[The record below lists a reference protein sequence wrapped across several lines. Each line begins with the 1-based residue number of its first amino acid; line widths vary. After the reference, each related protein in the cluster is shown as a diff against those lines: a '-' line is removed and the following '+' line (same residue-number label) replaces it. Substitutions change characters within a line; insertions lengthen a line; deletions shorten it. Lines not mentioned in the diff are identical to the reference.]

1 MNYWLVKSE
10 PGAYCWDDLVACAP
24 DHWDGVRNY
33 QARNNLREMKV
44 GDRVLFYHSVTE
56 KRVVGIAR
64 VHRRAYQ
71 DPTTEDPRWVAVD
84 LTALRALARPV
95 ELSEIRQHPGLSEI
109 ALLRQSRLSVVP
121 LSREEFDIIVELGA
135 N

>member
-10 PGAYCWDDLVACAP
+10 PGAYSWDDFVACAP

-33 QARNNLREMKV
+33 QARNNLSAMKR

-64 VHRRAYQ
+64 VHREAYQ

-84 LTALRALARPV
+84 LAPLKALARPV
-95 ELSEIRQHPGLSEI
+95 ELGQIRQQPGLSEI
-109 ALLRQSRLSVVP
+109 ALLRQARLSVVP
-121 LSREEFDIIVELGA
+121 LSREEFDIIVALGA
-135 N
+135 K

>member
-1 MNYWLVKSE
+1 
-10 PGAYCWDDLVACAP
+10 
-24 DHWDGVRNY
+24 VRNY

-84 LTALRALARPV
+84 LTALKALVRPV
-95 ELSEIRQHPGLSEI
+95 ELSEIRRHPGLSEI

-121 LSREEFDIIVELGA
+121 LSREEFDIIVALGA